1 VTATEPEA
9 TPAHDAH
16 GLVGQLARFVV
27 VGLLSAAV
35 DFGIYH
41 LLLALDAPTWL
52 ARAISFVCGTT
63 TAYFLNKR
71 FTFGDAAGGRGR
83 LAGFVLL
90 YATTFGI
97 AVGVNALALY
107 LLPEVG
113 FKASIAWVISQGTA
127 TAINFVM
134 LRTVVFRAR

>member
-1 VTATEPEA
+1 VTAT
-9 TPAHDAH
+9 PAEKAPTQPSQ
-16 GLVGQLARFVV
+16 GLVGQLLRFAA
-27 VGLLSAAV
+27 VGGVSALV

-41 LLLALDAPTWL
+41 LILALDAPTWL
-52 ARAISFVCGTT
+52 ARAISFLCGTT

-71 FTFGDAAGGRGR
+71 FTFGEAAGGRGR

-107 LLPEVG
+107 LLPDIA

-134 LRTVVFRAR
+134 LRTVVFRSR

>member
-1 VTATEPEA
+1 MTATENA
-9 TPAHDAH
+9 PAQR
-16 GLVGQLARFVV
+16 GLAAQLLRFVA
-27 VGLLSAAV
+27 VGGVSAVV
-35 DFGIYH
+35 DFAVYH
-41 LLLALDAPTWL
+41 LILALEAPTWL

-71 FTFGDAAGGRGR
+71 FTFGEAAGGRGR

-90 YATTFGI
+90 YGTTFGI

-107 LLPEVG
+107 LLPDIA

-134 LRTVVFRAR
+134 LRWVVFRAR

>member
-1 VTATEPEA
+1 VTATSERAPN
-9 TPAHDAH
+9 
-16 GLVGQLARFVV
+16 GLVGQLLRFVA
-27 VGLLSAAV
+27 VGGVSALV

-41 LLLALDAPTWL
+41 LILALAAPTWL

-71 FTFGDAAGGRGR
+71 FTFGEAAGGRGR

-90 YATTFGI
+90 YGTTFGI

-107 LLPEVG
+107 LLPDLA

-127 TAINFVM
+127 TVINFVM
-134 LRTVVFRAR
+134 LRWVVFRAE

>member
-1 VTATEPEA
+1 VTAT
-9 TPAHDAH
+9 PAEQAPPQH
-16 GLVGQLARFVV
+16 GLMAQLLRFAAVGGV
-27 VGLLSAAV
+27 SALV

-41 LLLALDAPTWL
+41 LILALDAPTWL
-52 ARAISFVCGTT
+52 ARAISFLCGTT
-63 TAYFLNKR
+63 TAYFLNRR
-71 FTFGDAAGGRGR
+71 FTFGEAAGGRGR

-107 LLPEVG
+107 LLPDIA
-113 FKASIAWVISQGTA
+113 FKASIAWAISQGTA

-134 LRTVVFRAR
+134 LRTVVFRSR